1 MRSAPTVAELLNRY
15 PNAIHREQ
23 TRTLDRDTFSR
34 LRGRIRDGLAWGVGA
49 VVSDDASNVLL
60 VRERGQWTVPGGGV
74 EPGETLAE
82 AVKREVREETGVRIS
97 VGGVQAV
104 TELTVLHR
112 EETAQ
117 FNFATYTATPETRE
131 LAADPGLSG
140 EGIEG
145 VDWMGTVPED
155 TLDRDLVTGIR

>member
-60 VRERGQWTVPGGGV
+60 VRERGQWIVPGGGV

-82 AVKREVREETGVRIS
+82 AVKREV
-97 VGGVQAV
+97 
-104 TELTVLHR
+104 R